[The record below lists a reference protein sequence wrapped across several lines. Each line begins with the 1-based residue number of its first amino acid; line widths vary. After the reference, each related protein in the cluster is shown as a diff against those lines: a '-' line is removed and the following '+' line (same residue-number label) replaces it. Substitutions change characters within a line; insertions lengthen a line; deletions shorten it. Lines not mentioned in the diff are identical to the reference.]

1 MIKVGKDAANY
12 TATSSTLSGGDVDA
26 DWKRADSVGEEE

>member
-1 MIKVGKDAANY
+1 MIEAGKDAADY
-12 TATSSTLSGGDVDA
+12 TATSSTLSDGDVDA